1 MIKSGKAKDM
11 MNIIIRSITRDM
23 TFKSNVDDEYLSRV
37 SKYEQELTD
46 WEQLQEDFRY
56 EMMQDAMN
64 SGGD

>member
-1 MIKSGKAKDM
+1 
-11 MNIIIRSITRDM
+11 M
-23 TFKSNVDDEYLSRV
+23 TFKSNVDDEYLKNV